1 MSTLTPDQIKVLEQS
16 RQRLVQLTRSLGS
29 LIASLNQSD
38 PLPPWS
44 SLQSQASIISNNLVS
59 VSEHLSD
66 HRDLLSSVVAYP
78 GPDYPGRTQASTLEQ
93 LLRTKLDPRV
103 QDWVARGRT
112 AGTEPQVS
120 DASNLNP
127 SAIAAAQTQKSLS
140 ETELAELWEWAPIE
154 ANQEAR
160 RRNWGG
166 NFTLEEREAGI
177 QNVVTGLKRQLE
189 DDEGSEDEDE
199 EEEDEEGED
208 EMEVVGVRRKSGGNG
223 FEFEIAPHHAHAVEP
238 VVPLADILRYM
249 TTGRMQ

>member
-1 MSTLTPDQIKVLEQS
+1 MVRISHQWPRTSSNNPS
-16 RQRLVQLTRSLGS
+16 R
-29 LIASLNQSD
+29 
-38 PLPPWS
+38 S

-66 HRDLLSSVVAYP
+66 HRDLLSSLVAYP
-78 GPDYPGRTQASTLEQ
+78 GPDYPSRTQSSTLEQ

-103 QDWVARGRT
+103 QDWVARGRI
-112 AGTEPQVS
+112 AGTEPQVLDVS
-120 DASNLNP
+120 KLNS
-127 SAIAAAQTQKSLS
+127 SAITATQAQKPLS

-189 DDEGSEDEDE
+189 DDEGSEDE
-199 EEEDEEGED
+199 EEEDEEEGED
-208 EMEVVGVRRKSGGNG
+208 EMEVVGVHRKTGGNG
-223 FEFEIAPHHAHAVEP
+223 FEFEIAPHHAHVIEP